1 MELAWRRA
9 WVKAVVP
16 QWCLAKG
23 AAAGTEASVEEDR
36 VWVPVGYLSHVL
48 QNVLLCD
55 NTQQAAVK
63 KRDKKSKRSGLLTIN
78 KTLGRIKI
86 NKKCISQLK

>member
-36 VWVPVGYLSHVL
+36 VWVPVGYLGHVL

-55 NTQQAAVK
+55 NPQQPTA
-63 KRDKKSKRSGLLTIN
+63 R
-78 KTLGRIKI
+78 
-86 NKKCISQLK
+86 